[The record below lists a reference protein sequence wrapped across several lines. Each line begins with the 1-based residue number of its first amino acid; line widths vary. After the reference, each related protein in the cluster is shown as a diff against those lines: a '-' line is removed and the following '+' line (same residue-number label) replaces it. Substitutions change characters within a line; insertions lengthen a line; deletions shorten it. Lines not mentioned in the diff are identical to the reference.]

1 MFFVASLVVIG
12 LVLTTSA
19 CLEIFKDQLLVIMSH
34 DVYKII
40 SKILYRLSLTS
51 VLVMII
57 GFVLVALC
65 AIDVW
70 YTQ

>member
-1 MFFVASLVVIG
+1 MFFVASLVIIG
-12 LVLTTSA
+12 LILTTSA
-19 CLEIFKDQLLVIMSH
+19 CLEIFKDQILLIMSH

-51 VLVMII
+51 ILVLLF
-57 GFVLVALC
+57 GFVLVTMC